1 MEKLTNDILN
11 IIEKNSKYSYEEI
24 AVMTGSDANTVEK
37 IIKDL
42 EDKKIIFG
50 YKALVNWDKIE
61 NDKVTAYIEL
71 NVTPEQGEGFEKV
84 AGNIIKEF
92 PQVKSVTLM
101 SGGFDLLIEI
111 DGNNMKEIALFVA
124 EKISPMKC
132 IVSTRTHF
140 VLRNYKQDGVTL
152 IDKNKDERRV
162 ISL

>member
-1 MEKLTNDILN
+1 MNLEHEILN
-11 IIEKNSKYSYEEI
+11 IIEKNAKLSYEEI
-24 AVMTGSDANTVEK
+24 AVMTGSDKDTVKRIITELEEK
-37 IIKDL
+37 N
-42 EDKKIIFG
+42 IIFG

-61 NDKVTAYIEL
+61 SEKVTAFIEL

-101 SGGFDLLIEI
+101 SGGFDLLVEI
-111 DGNNMKEIALFVA
+111 DGSNMKEVALLVA

-140 VLRNYKQDGVTL
+140 VLRNYKQDGVVL